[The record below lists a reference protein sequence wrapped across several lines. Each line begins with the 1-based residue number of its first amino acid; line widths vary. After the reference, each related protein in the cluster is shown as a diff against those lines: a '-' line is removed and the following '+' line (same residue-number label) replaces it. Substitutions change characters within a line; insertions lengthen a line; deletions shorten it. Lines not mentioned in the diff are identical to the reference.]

1 MSRPSIVVFDLGGVL
16 IDWNPRHLYRD
27 LFRGDDAAME
37 RFLTEIC
44 SPAWNEQ
51 QDGGR
56 TIAEA
61 EAELL
66 ARHPDQAEM
75 IRAFYAGFD
84 RMMRDQ
90 IHGTVAVLEDLHAA
104 GVPLYGLTN
113 WSAETFH
120 HGPRRFAFFQRF
132 RGCVVSG
139 EIKLKKPDRAIF
151 EHLLSRYALNAA
163 DCVFIDDSERNVVGA
178 RAAGLHALRFST
190 PEALRTDLRG
200 LGLPLAS

>member
-1 MSRPSIVVFDLGGVL
+1 MTTPSTVVFDLGGVL

-27 LFRGDDAAME
+27 LFRGDEAAME
-37 RFLTEIC
+37 RFLTEVC

-56 TIAEA
+56 PIAEA

-75 IRAFYAGFD
+75 IRAFYGQFD

-90 IHGTVAVLEDLHAA
+90 IHGTVGVLEDLHAA

-120 HGPRRFAFFQRF
+120 HGPRRFDFFRRF
-132 RGCVVSG
+132 RGVVVSG
-139 EIKLKKPDRAIF
+139 EIRMKKPDRAIF
-151 EHLLSRYALNAA
+151 EHLLQRFGLAGT
-163 DCVFIDDSERNVVGA
+163 DCVFVDDSPRNVVGA
-178 RAAGLHALRFST
+178 REAGLHALHFTS
-190 PEALRTDLRG
+190 PEALRRDLRD
-200 LGLPLAS
+200 LGLPLAT

>member
-1 MSRPSIVVFDLGGVL
+1 MKQPSTVVFDLGGVL

-27 LFRGDDAAME
+27 LFGGDDARME

-66 ARHPDQAEM
+66 ARHPDEAEM

-90 IHGTVAVLEDLHAA
+90 IHGTVDVLEELHAA

-113 WSAETFH
+113 WSAETIH
-120 HGPRRFAFFQRF
+120 HGLKRFAFFQRF
-132 RGCVVSG
+132 RGVVVSG
-139 EIKLKKPDRAIF
+139 EIKLKKPDATIF
-151 EHLLSRYALNAA
+151 AHLLARYGLQGP
-163 DCVFIDDSERNVVGA
+163 DCVFIDDSPRNVVGA
-178 RAAGLHALRFST
+178 RAAGLHALHFTT
-190 PEALRTDLRG
+190 PEALRRDLRA
-200 LGLPLAS
+200 LGLPLAA